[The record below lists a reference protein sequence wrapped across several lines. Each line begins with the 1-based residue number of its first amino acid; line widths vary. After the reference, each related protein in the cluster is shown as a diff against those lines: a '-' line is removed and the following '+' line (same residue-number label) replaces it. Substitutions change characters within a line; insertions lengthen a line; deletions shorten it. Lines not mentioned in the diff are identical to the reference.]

1 MLAGATRRRA
11 VILVRMNRYSG
22 KLLPIMKSLRRTTT
36 NMVVQE
42 SVLAAQQVFKLM
54 VAATAV
60 QIYIS
65 HYKLFLTLWYDYLLI
80 LLYTIGDITTRITE
94 NTVMGAR

>member
-22 KLLPIMKSLRRTTT
+22 KLLPIMKSLRRTTE
-36 NMVVQE
+36 MVVRE

-54 VAATAV
+54 VAATACKFM
-60 QIYIS
+60 S
-65 HYKLFLTLWYDYLLI
+65 HYKLFLKLWCDCLLF
-80 LLYTIGDITTRITE
+80 LLYTIGNITTRIAK